1 MVGDR
6 DGHSLPHAIFSQ
18 ARLLDGGS
26 TVMASPLAMLLEK
39 GLYGLKP
46 KIGIA
51 DEMAKL
57 LEMLEWYKKHQPRLT
72 LVKAALT
79 SQVV

>member
-1 MVGDR
+1 
-6 DGHSLPHAIFSQ
+6 
-18 ARLLDGGS
+18 
-26 TVMASPLAMLLEK
+26 MASPLAMLLEK

-57 LEMLEWYKKHQPRLT
+57 LEMQEWYKKHQPRLT